1 MVRLLTRRDLISS
14 LYAKTGEGPAGIGP
28 GPSPAQRTTDRGTN
42 YLPTDGRK
50 RPVAGIFTAPQAS
63 AHTRQCS
70 MSISLAWVS
79 HSSPHSRHA
88 SAQARRAALIIAG
101 SDSVCLETILPVV
114 AHTSEQLRH
123 IVMQRLIWETIS
135 SPRQAS
141 AQALH
146 DCEQSKHA
154 SMHST
159 SASASITA
167 GVPGWVSSISLA

>member
-1 MVRLLTRRDLISS
+1 MRRQEKGQRVSAPALLLLSALLTGGQTTYPPTAESAPLQASS
-14 LYAKTGEGPAGIGP
+14 
-28 GPSPAQRTTDRGTN
+28 QR
-42 YLPTDGRK
+42 
-50 RPVAGIFTAPQAS
+50 PQAS

>member
-1 MVRLLTRRDLISS
+1 MHLRTIEQARFYAPTAESARLQASS
-14 LYAKTGEGPAGIGP
+14 
-28 GPSPAQRTTDRGTN
+28 QR
-42 YLPTDGRK
+42 L
-50 RPVAGIFTAPQAS
+50 QAS

-70 MSISLAWVS
+70 MFISLAWVS
-79 HSSPHSRHA
+79 PSSPHSRHA

-123 IVMQRLIWETIS
+123 MVMQRLKWETIS

-146 DCEQSKHA
+146 DWEQSKHA
-154 SMHST
+154 SMHSM

-167 GVPGWVSSISLA
+167 TVPG